1 MKRIQLEERVSNL
14 EHEDMRVTVVM
25 HDENALHGATHAKV
39 LIIVLKTLQTS
50 GDRWIF
56 FGLCLLGAA
65 DRM

>member
-39 LIIVLKTLQTS
+39 LIIVLKTL
-50 GDRWIF
+50 
-56 FGLCLLGAA
+56 
-65 DRM
+65 